1 MSVANATSEQLAE
14 LSNFVVNLRA
24 VIASFAQ
31 VQYQMNALNQAWNA
45 NISAIIGTPAGTVIA
60 DNTGL
65 AGAVP
70 LTDTQ
75 VSTLVSD
82 IQAVMT
88 TYFTTAAQQLYAQVC
103 GPMNVLP

>member
-1 MSVANATSEQLAE
+1 MTVANATPAQLAE

-31 VQYQMNALNQAWNA
+31 VQYQMNALNQAWSA
-45 NISAIIGTPAGTVIA
+45 NISAIIGTPAGTTITDA
-60 DNTGL
+60 TGL

-75 VSTLVSD
+75 VSQLVTD
-82 IQAVMT
+82 IQNVMA
-88 TYFTTAAQQLYAQVC
+88 TYFTTGAQQLYAQVC

>member
-1 MSVANATSEQLAE
+1 MIASPTEAQLAQ
-14 LSNFVVNLRA
+14 LSNFVVQLRA
-24 VIASFAQ
+24 VIATFSQ
-31 VQYQMNALNQAWNA
+31 CQYQMNALNQAWNA
-45 NISAIIGTPAGTVIA
+45 NISAIIGTPNGTTITDA
-60 DNTGL
+60 TNL

-75 VSTLVSD
+75 VSQLVTD

-88 TYFTTAAQQLYAQVC
+88 SYFTTAAQELYAQVC